1 MSEKTRQNIL
11 SWGALSALCACV
23 MCLMAI
29 TRSAW
34 TVASSWGTAMQKME
48 SIDSGLKEHIKQTQ
62 EFRTEFERRLRA
74 IENKVGIGY
83 LAPSTTVRLAE

>member
-11 SWGALSALCACV
+11 SWGALSALCGCM

-62 EFRTEFERRLRA
+62 EFRSEFERRLRA

-83 LAPSTTVRLAE
+83 LTPSTTVGLAE